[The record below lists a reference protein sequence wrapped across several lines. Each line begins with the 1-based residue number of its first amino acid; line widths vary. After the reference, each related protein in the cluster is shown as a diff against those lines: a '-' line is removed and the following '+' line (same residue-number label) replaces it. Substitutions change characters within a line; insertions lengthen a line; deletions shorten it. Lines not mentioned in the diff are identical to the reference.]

1 MEIFTIWGE
10 PKENYHSLNKSNG
23 LFSCLVK
30 EASSVDNSN
39 NIISKD
45 SFDDNILSK
54 KNIRRH
60 TTISVEKQ
68 HNIHLQKLNM
78 SWFGSIR

>member
-1 MEIFTIWGE
+1 M
-10 PKENYHSLNKSNG
+10 NKSNG

-30 EASSVDNSN
+30 EASSGDDSN
-39 NIISKD
+39 NITSKD
-45 SFDDNILSK
+45 SFDDNMVLK

-60 TTISVEKQ
+60 TTISVGKQ
-68 HNIHLQKLNM
+68 QNIHLQKLNM